1 VTSSLI
7 ASNRWDL
14 VANNTRRNGS
24 ACGCQSEDEQRLP
37 RTSRRT
43 LCISSQGLSIHAF
56 EMTRMTS
63 RYVAFLSNC
72 AHFWV
77 CSATARKARA
87 ICKRGTFLGLR
98 LMLRKQPT
106 ALQYSLSNMRGH
118 SDDSSR
124 TVAYSSNRLMGAND
138 EKKSVFELFQSGGCG
153 VRPHRWNL
161 FT

>member
-1 VTSSLI
+1 MPLK
-7 ASNRWDL
+7 L
-14 VANNTRRNGS
+14 
-24 ACGCQSEDEQRLP
+24 
-37 RTSRRT
+37 
-43 LCISSQGLSIHAF
+43 
-56 EMTRMTS
+56 TRMTS

-138 EKKSVFELFQSGGCG
+138 EKKVSVRTFPKWWMRGKAASLEPVHANC
-153 VRPHRWNL
+153 
-161 FT
+161 